1 MAGTEW
7 WAAGIQIAGTLFFNL
22 STYAALQDSLD
33 TNAIDR
39 LVWRPDVSGSICFL
53 VSSWVA
59 YGSANGGWARRRR
72 HETAATIALVNLLGS
87 VAFGVSAVA
96 SYVVPSTG
104 DVLALGASNFSTAV
118 GAACFLIGA
127 ILLLPA
133 VSSRRRS

>member
-1 MAGTEW
+1 MTTRLVGGGRPEW

-33 TNAIDR
+33 TNATDR

-72 HETAATIALVNLLGS
+72 HDTAATIALVNLLGS
-87 VAFGVSAVA
+87 VAFGVLRR
-96 SYVVPSTG
+96 G
-104 DVLALGASNFSTAV
+104 
-118 GAACFLIGA
+118 
-127 ILLLPA
+127 LL
-133 VSSRRRS
+133 RRPFDR